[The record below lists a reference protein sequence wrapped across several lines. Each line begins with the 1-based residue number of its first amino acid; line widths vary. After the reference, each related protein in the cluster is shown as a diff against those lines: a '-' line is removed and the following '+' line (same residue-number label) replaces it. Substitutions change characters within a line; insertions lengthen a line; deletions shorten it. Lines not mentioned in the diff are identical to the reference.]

1 MERIGLI
8 QMTSSADVNDNL
20 TYIEQQTALLTKQGA
35 KWVITPENAV
45 VFGNKEDYHHNA
57 EVLGDGPIQARM
69 SRLAQQQKVWILIGS
84 MPLLRDR
91 ESGRQ
96 AETTKAVTTKAVT
109 TTSVLFNP
117 QGDIVA
123 HYDKLHM
130 FDVDVADGHK
140 RYRESETFTP
150 GNEIVVTETPF
161 GMLGLS
167 ICYDVRFPHLYSQLR
182 RLGAQILLVPAAFT
196 AVTGKAHWE
205 VLLRARAIE
214 NQCWVIAV
222 GQGGHHIGGRETWG
236 HSMVINPWGEVIAS
250 LDQDAASLIA
260 DIDLEQ
266 IESVRSAMPISA
278 HTRFHNQFIEKKS

>member
-8 QMTSSADVNDNL
+8 QMTSSSDVNENL
-20 TYIEQQTALLTKQGA
+20 TYIEQQTTQLAKQGA
-35 KWVITPENAV
+35 KWVVTPENAV
-45 VFGNKEDYHHNA
+45 VFGNKEDYHNSA
-57 EVLGDGPIQARM
+57 EELGDGPVQARI
-69 SRLAQQQKVWILIGS
+69 SRLAVEQQVWVLIGS
-84 MPLLRDR
+84 MPIRR
-91 ESGRQ
+91 TS
-96 AETTKAVTTKAVT
+96 AETQGVT

-117 QGDIVA
+117 QGHIVA

-150 GNEIVVTETPF
+150 GNDIVVAETPLAK
-161 GMLGLS
+161 LGLS
-167 ICYDVRFPHLYSQLR
+167 ICYDVRFPNLYAELR

-222 GQGGHHIGGRETWG
+222 GQGGHHACGRETWG
-236 HSMVINPWGEVIAS
+236 HSMVISPWGEIIAS
-250 LDQDAASLIA
+250 LEQDAASLIV
-260 DIDLEQ
+260 DIELEQ
-266 IESVRSAMPISA
+266 IESVRAAMPISA

>member
-20 TYIEQQTALLTKQGA
+20 TYIEQQTALLTQQGA
-35 KWVITPENAV
+35 KLVITPENAV
-45 VFGNKEDYHHNA
+45 VFGKKEDYHRHA
-57 EVLGDGPIQARM
+57 EILGDGPIQARM
-69 SRLAQQQKVWILIGS
+69 SRLAVEQQVWIVIGS
-84 MPLLRDR
+84 MPILRT
-91 ESGRQ
+91 S
-96 AETTKAVTTKAVT
+96 AENHGVT

-117 QGDIVA
+117 QGQIVA

-150 GNEIVVTETPF
+150 GNDIVVAETPF
-161 GMLGLS
+161 AKLGLS
-167 ICYDVRFPHLYSQLR
+167 ICYDVRFPNLYSELR

-222 GQGGHHIGGRETWG
+222 GQGGHHVCGRETWG

-250 LDQDAASLIA
+250 LGQEAASLIA
-260 DIDLEQ
+260 DIELQQ
-266 IESVRSAMPISA
+266 IESVRAAMPISA
-278 HTRFHNQFIEKKS
+278 HTRFRDQFIFL

>member
-1 MERIGLI
+1 MERIGLV
-8 QMTSSADVNDNL
+8 QMTSSSDVNENL
-20 TYIEQQTALLTKQGA
+20 TYIEQQTTQLAKQGA
-35 KWVITPENAV
+35 KWVVTPENAV
-45 VFGNKEDYHHNA
+45 VFGNKENYHNSA
-57 EVLGDGPIQARM
+57 EELGDGPVQERI
-69 SRLAQQQKVWILIGS
+69 SRLATEQQVWILIGS
-84 MPLLRDR
+84 MPIRR
-91 ESGRQ
+91 TSVKTQG
-96 AETTKAVTTKAVT
+96 VT

-117 QGDIVA
+117 QGQIVA

-150 GNEIVVTETPF
+150 RNDIVVAETPF
-161 GMLGLS
+161 AKLGLS
-167 ICYDVRFPHLYSQLR
+167 ICYDVRFPNLYAELR

-222 GQGGHHIGGRETWG
+222 GQGGHHACGRETWG
-236 HSMVINPWGEVIAS
+236 HSMVISPWGEIIAS
-250 LDQDAASLIA
+250 LEQDAASLIV
-260 DIDLEQ
+260 DIELEQ
-266 IESVRSAMPISA
+266 IETVRAAMPISA